1 MTGTLDI
8 EPDIMPFGKLYS
20 FLNVMCFGSVDH
32 INRILFDIAMM
43 KNCWETSV
51 MLPIGLQDADGVV
64 GMERRL

>member
-1 MTGTLDI
+1 MTSALHI
-8 EPDIMPFGKLYS
+8 EPDVVVFGKLYS
-20 FLNVMCFGSVDH
+20 FLNVTCFGSVDH

-43 KNCWETSV
+43 KNCWETSI